1 MYPQNFGNNGYI
13 NTTQN
18 YVSYYK
24 GVEHNYTK
32 LIDNELYDRVLYIA
46 LSFMIAELGS

>member
-1 MYPQNFGNNGYI
+1 MCNAIPILSIFIYPQKVKMVI
-13 NTTQN
+13 STQHT

-32 LIDNELYDRVLYIA
+32 LIDNELYDRVL
-46 LSFMIAELGS
+46 